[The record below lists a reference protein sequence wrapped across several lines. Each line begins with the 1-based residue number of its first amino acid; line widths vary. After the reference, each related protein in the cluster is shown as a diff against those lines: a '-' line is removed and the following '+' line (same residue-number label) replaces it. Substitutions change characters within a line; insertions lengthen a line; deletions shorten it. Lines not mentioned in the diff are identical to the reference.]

1 MINNSDNIK
10 FYNLELTKN
19 TKKIIIYIQANDA
32 SHAQAQALDI
42 SRALKTDKFTLRYG
56 EQKNTKLSELFKKL
70 AYSDFSH
77 KECFE
82 WSSSYTN
89 GCPAIYLFGKRFY
102 IRPLILDYMDM
113 NRDNFVKM
121 TCKNK
126 RCVNPYHF
134 SYAPAKASKLTG
146 GDKQMML
153 AFASQGVSVQQI
165 AEALK
170 VHRTTVYR
178 NLNNERLHSGT

>member
-1 MINNSDNIK
+1 MLNKDNYCLKLQKLNKNLKLAIK
-10 FYNLELTKN
+10 
-19 TKKIIIYIQANDA
+19 ANDA

-42 SRALKTDKFTLRYG
+42 CRSLSADQFTLLY
-56 EQKNTKLSELFKKL
+56 EEHKNTKLSELFKKL

-146 GDKQMML
+146 GDKKLML
-153 AFASQGVSVQQI
+153 AFASQGVSIQQI

>member
-1 MINNSDNIK
+1 MATEYTLEIK
-10 FYNLELTKN
+10 KN
-19 TKKIIIYIQANDA
+19 DKGVKVQIKANDA
-32 SHAQAQALDI
+32 SHAQAQASDI
-42 SRALKTDKFTLRYG
+42 CRSLAADQFTLLYDT
-56 EQKNTKLSELFKKL
+56 QKETKLSELFKKL

-146 GDKQMML
+146 GDKKLML

-178 NLNNERLHSGT
+178 NLNNECLHSGT

>member
-1 MINNSDNIK
+1 MKEKIK
-10 FYNLELTKN
+10 NYVLEIIKN
-19 TKKIIIYIQANDA
+19 KNKKIISISAYDNN
-32 SHAQAQALDI
+32 HAQAQATDI
-42 SRALKTDKFTLRYG
+42 SRAFDVDKFSLNYREVGNREDLTSTLF
-56 EQKNTKLSELFKKL
+56 QKL
-70 AYSDFSH
+70 AFSDFSH
-77 KECFE
+77 NECFE

-89 GCPAIYLFGKRFY
+89 GCPAIYLFNKRFY

-134 SYAPAKASKLTG
+134 SYTPTKASKLTG

>member
-1 MINNSDNIK
+1 MIES
-10 FYNLELTKN
+10 YNLVVFKANKKTKLSVC
-19 TKKIIIYIQANDA
+19 AHDA
-32 SHAQAQALDI
+32 AHAQAQALDI
-42 SRALKTDKFTLRYG
+42 SRSLIADKFELAYG
-56 EQKNTKLSELFKKL
+56 LNKESKLSDLYRRL
-70 AYSDFSH
+70 AYSDFKH
-77 KECFE
+77 QECFE

-146 GDKQMML
+146 GDKKLML

>member
-1 MINNSDNIK
+1 VSK
-10 FYNLELTKN
+10 KTKGYTLELYSNK
-19 TKKIIIYIQANDA
+19 TKKIIIVEANDNN
-32 SHAQAQALDI
+32 HAQAQATDI
-42 SRALKTDKFTLRYG
+42 SRALCVDKF
-56 EQKNTKLSELFKKL
+56 KLNYEINNIKQTEIFNLFKKL

-126 RCVNPYHF
+126 RCINPYHF
-134 SYAPAKASKLTG
+134 SYTPEKASKLTG

-165 AEALK
+165 AEAIK

-178 NLNNERLHSGT
+178 NLKNERLHSGT

>member
-1 MINNSDNIK
+1 VQLKDNYCLKLQKSNKNLKLAIK
-10 FYNLELTKN
+10 
-19 TKKIIIYIQANDA
+19 ANDA

-42 SRALKTDKFTLRYG
+42 CRSLSADQLTLLY
-56 EQKNTKLSELFKKL
+56 EEHKNTKLSELFKKL
-70 AYSDFSH
+70 AYSDFNH

-146 GDKQMML
+146 GDKKLML

-178 NLNNERLHSGT
+178 NLNNERLSSGT

>member
-1 MINNSDNIK
+1 
-10 FYNLELTKN
+10 
-19 TKKIIIYIQANDA
+19 
-32 SHAQAQALDI
+32 
-42 SRALKTDKFTLRYG
+42 
-56 EQKNTKLSELFKKL
+56 
-70 AYSDFSH
+70 
-77 KECFE
+77 
-82 WSSSYTN
+82 
-89 GCPAIYLFGKRFY
+89 
-102 IRPLILDYMDM
+102 MDM

-134 SYAPAKASKLTG
+134 SYTPSKASKLTG

-178 NLNNERLHSGT
+178 NLKNERLHSGA

>member
-1 MINNSDNIK
+1 MTSISDNTK
-10 FYNLELTKN
+10 LYSLELARD
-19 TKKIIIYIQANDA
+19 TKKTIVEIKANDA
-32 SHAQAQALDI
+32 AHAQAQALDI
-42 SRALKTDKFTLRYG
+42 SRALKTDKFILRY
-56 EQKNTKLSELFKKL
+56 EKQKSTKLSELFKKL
-70 AYSDFSH
+70 AYSEFSH

-146 GDKQMML
+146 GDKKLML

-178 NLNNERLHSGT
+178 NLNNERLHSGA

>member
-1 MINNSDNIK
+1 MN
-10 FYNLELTKN
+10 
-19 TKKIIIYIQANDA
+19 
-32 SHAQAQALDI
+32 HAQAQALDI
-42 SRALKTDKFTLRYG
+42 SRAFKADKTSLRY
-56 EQKNTKLSELFKKL
+56 ESNSQSCKKLENLFKKL

-77 KECFE
+77 NECFE
-82 WSSSYTN
+82 WSSSCTN

-134 SYAPAKASKLTG
+134 SYTPAKASKLTG

-153 AFASQGVSVQQI
+153 AFASQGVSIQQI
-165 AEALK
+165 AEALN
-170 VHRTTVYR
+170 VHRSTIYR
-178 NLNNERLHSGT
+178 TLNNEHLHSGSESNRHSST